1 MLSARKIISRPI
13 YIVGLSGMTILVFA
27 TSKYFFSNCETIP
40 NKSSFDNISKFTFSP
55 EGTRCIECDNFMD
68 MYGYDKC
75 FTLCERCRPNYENI
89 PLDKI

>member
-1 MLSARKIISRPI
+1 MISRSI
-13 YIVGLSGMTILVFA
+13 CIVGLSGMVIPLFA
-27 TSKYFFSNCETIP
+27 ASKYFFLNSKTVSTESPFENTKLYSNLKI
-40 NKSSFDNISKFTFSP
+40 TFSP

-75 FTLCERCRPNYENI
+75 FTLCEMCRPNYENI